1 MKRFVQA
8 LSTAPLAL
16 GVLLT
21 PALALACPGA
31 KQSACCGS
39 QLFDH
44 AGTLGAGIVVGALS
58 VLVERVIRNRRA

>member
-1 MKRFVQA
+1 MKRIVQA
-8 LSTAPLAL
+8 LTLTSTLI
-16 GVLLT
+16 V

-31 KQSACCGS
+31 SRAACGS

-58 VLVERVIRNRRA
+58 VLVERVIRSRRT

>member
-21 PALALACPGA
+21 PALALACPGM
-31 KQSACCGS
+31 KQSACGS

-58 VLVERVIRNRRA
+58 VLVERVIRSRKAG